1 MEANTMISYW
11 KDAEGLVRVDEFK
24 KNCIVQVTAPTTEEN
39 EFLKDRFEIP
49 EDILN
54 DILDVDERSRLEVY
68 DDKLLMILR
77 IPVHNPENGVPYSTV
92 PLGLILNDDYTLV
105 ICQRKNELLTNIFNN
120 RNKIF
125 GSVTKMDFILSLC
138 LLNSKLFHNYLKKIN
153 IQTNLIEEDLEKS
166 TRNKELHRLL
176 KMEKCLVYFT
186 TSLRSN
192 ELLLA
197 KLKNSRYVNRESYS
211 EDLLEDVMIENR
223 QAIDMA
229 NIYSD
234 ILSGMMDAFASV
246 ISNNL
251 NIVMKQLTIVTIILM
266 IPTLIASFFG
276 MNIDNPFEHSPF
288 AFIAVSLASLSL
300 SVVGVFVIR
309 VKKWG

>member
-1 MEANTMISYW
+1 MEANTMINYW
-11 KDAEGLVRVDEFK
+11 KNAEGLVRTEVFES
-24 KNCIVQVTAPTTEEN
+24 NCIVQVTAPSPSES
-39 EFLKDRFEIP
+39 EFLRNRFNIP

-77 IPVHNPENGVPYSTV
+77 IPVYNPDNGVPFTTL
-92 PLGLILNDDYTLV
+92 PLGLILNEDYTLV
-105 ICQRKNELLTNIFNN
+105 ICQRKNELLNNIFTN
-120 RNKIF
+120 RIKTP
-125 GSVTKMDFILSLC
+125 GEVTNMDFILSLC
-138 LLNSKLFHNYLKKIN
+138 LLNSKIYHNYLKKIN
-153 IQTNLIEEDLEKS
+153 IQTNQIEEDLEKS

-192 ELLLA
+192 ELLFA
-197 KLKNSRYVNRESYS
+197 KIKNSRHINPEGYS
-211 EDLLEDVMIENR
+211 EDLLEDVIIENR

-276 MNIDNPFEHSPF
+276 MNIDNPFEHTPF
-288 AFIAVSLASLSL
+288 AFIAVSLVSLSL
-300 SVVGVFVIR
+300 SAVGVFVIR